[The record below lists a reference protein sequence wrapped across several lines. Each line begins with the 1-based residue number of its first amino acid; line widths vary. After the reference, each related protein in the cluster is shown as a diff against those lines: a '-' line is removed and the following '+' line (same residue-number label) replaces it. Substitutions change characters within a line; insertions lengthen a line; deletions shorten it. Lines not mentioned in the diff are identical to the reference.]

1 MPRHPNQQDL
11 PPHGKVAVALHLAQ
25 RSVGGRLPQGSI
37 TAAAA
42 GFGLHRHTISKV
54 WRQRHNSS
62 VLLGSRQQRP
72 LLPRRLTDDEVVERV
87 RDAPLSQRQ
96 SLRSLAAATGIP
108 KTTLLRY
115 LKRSVICRKV
125 SRVRPTLLA
134 AHEMRRLS
142 WALAHVER
150 HIGAK
155 MFRVHHMYDT
165 VHLDEKWFNLY
176 KANAK
181 YYLAKD
187 EELPYRSCP
196 NKRYTGKAVAQQRSK
211 KRAKGDPIT
220 KNVSMTR
227 AVYTKMLR
235 EKVFPAIR
243 EKWSGKKSTTIKVQ
257 QDNAGPH
264 VQDDNADIIEAGQ
277 EGGWDIQMVSQPP
290 RSPDMDVLDLG
301 FFNSLQSLQ
310 HKTPTFDTDGL
321 FAAVEASFA
330 KAGSRTLDKCFL
342 TLQKVLGTAIAC
354 KGGNNYSLP
363 RVRKCH
369 IRNGISPIALP
380 VDDSVV
386 AEGYRHL
393 RQLQLTA

>member
-196 NKRYTGKAVAQQRSK
+196 N
-211 KRAKGDPIT
+211 
-220 KNVSMTR
+220 
-227 AVYTKMLR
+227 
-235 EKVFPAIR
+235 
-243 EKWSGKKSTTIKVQ
+243 
-257 QDNAGPH
+257 
-264 VQDDNADIIEAGQ
+264 
-277 EGGWDIQMVSQPP
+277 
-290 RSPDMDVLDLG
+290 
-301 FFNSLQSLQ
+301 
-310 HKTPTFDTDGL
+310 
-321 FAAVEASFA
+321 
-330 KAGSRTLDKCFL
+330 
-342 TLQKVLGTAIAC
+342 
-354 KGGNNYSLP
+354 
-363 RVRKCH
+363 
-369 IRNGISPIALP
+369 
-380 VDDSVV
+380 
-386 AEGYRHL
+386 
-393 RQLQLTA
+393 